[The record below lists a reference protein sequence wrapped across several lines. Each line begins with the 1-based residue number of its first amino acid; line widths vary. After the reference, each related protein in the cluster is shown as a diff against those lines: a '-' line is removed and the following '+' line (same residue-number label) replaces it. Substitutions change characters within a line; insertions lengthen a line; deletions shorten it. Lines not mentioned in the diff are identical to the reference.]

1 MRSTHARIIS
11 KRNSRQTRRGEKQEE
26 GGERKVIKKVME
38 GGGGKKRTRC
48 KRAKKGRV
56 GEVGTRGSVVLSPP
70 PRPFKALSL
79 KLRTAAAL
87 LN

>member
-38 GGGGKKRTRC
+38 GGEREEKNAVQACKERKGGGGWNARECSALPPAHLKRY
-48 KRAKKGRV
+48 
-56 GEVGTRGSVVLSPP
+56 L
-70 PRPFKALSL
+70 
-79 KLRTAAAL
+79 
-87 LN
+87 